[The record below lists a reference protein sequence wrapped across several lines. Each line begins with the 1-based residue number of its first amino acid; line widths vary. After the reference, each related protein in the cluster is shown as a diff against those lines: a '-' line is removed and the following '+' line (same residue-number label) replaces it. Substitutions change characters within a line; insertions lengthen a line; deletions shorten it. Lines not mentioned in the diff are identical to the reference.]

1 MAHIIGSANNDTLTR
16 TSGPDLIGGL
26 AGNDTLT
33 AVR

>member
-16 TSGPDLIGGL
+16 TSGADLIEGL